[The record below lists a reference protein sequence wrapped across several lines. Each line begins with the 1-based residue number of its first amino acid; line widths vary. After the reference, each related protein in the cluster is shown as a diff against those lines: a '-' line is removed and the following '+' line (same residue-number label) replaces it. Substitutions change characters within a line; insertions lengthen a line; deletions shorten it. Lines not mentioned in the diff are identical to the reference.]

1 MIIFVRMNY
10 LLLVLITSLSLGSGR
25 ELKHYNFEQPDKIIS
40 LPDSLREISGI
51 AFINDSTVVCVQDEN
66 GILFVYDIQHNR
78 IKERHPFHADGDYE
92 GITTAYNYIYI
103 LRSDGKLF
111 EISDFNSKKISTKSY
126 TTNVPASNNE
136 GLCFNYGENELLIG
150 CKNKV
155 TNSDVEKDVRQIYAF
170 DLSEHKLDKNAK
182 FEMRV
187 EDAMTF
193 ADKKNLDM
201 SGVGANKKGKNKNT
215 FKFNISAIAIH
226 PISGNLY
233 ILNAADH
240 ALFVVND
247 KSKIIA
253 IQLLDPVLFN
263 KPEGLTFKPNGD
275 MFITNE
281 GQEGNA
287 NIVSL
292 TYH

>member
-10 LLLVLITSLSLGSGR
+10 LLVILITSLSLGSGR

>member
-10 LLLVLITSLSLGSGR
+10 LLVILITSISLGSGR

-40 LPDSLREISGI
+40 LQDSLREISGI

-201 SGVGANKKGKNKNT
+201 SGVGVNKKGKNKNT

-281 GQEGNA
+281 GQEGRA

>member
-1 MIIFVRMNY
+1 MNY

>member
-1 MIIFVRMNY
+1 MNY
-10 LLLVLITSLSLGSGR
+10 LLVILITSISLGSGR

>member
-10 LLLVLITSLSLGSGR
+10 LLVILITSLSLGSGR

-182 FEMRV
+182 FEMRL

-281 GQEGNA
+281 GQEGQA
-287 NIVSL
+287 NIVLL

>member
-10 LLLVLITSLSLGSGR
+10 LLVVLVTSLSLGSGR

>member
-1 MIIFVRMNY
+1 MLIFVTMNY
-10 LLLVLITSLSLGSGR
+10 LLVILITSLSLGSGR

-40 LPDSLREISGI
+40 LQDSLREISGI
-51 AFINDSTVVCVQDEN
+51 AFIDDSTVVCVQDEN

-111 EISDFNSKKISTKSY
+111 EISDFNSKKITTKSY
-126 TTNVPASNNE
+126 TTNVPATNNE

-155 TNSDVEKDVRQIYAF
+155 THSDVEKDVRQIYAF
-170 DLSEHKLDKNAK
+170 DLSDHKLEKNAK
-182 FEMRV
+182 FEMSV

-281 GQEGNA
+281 GQEGQA
-287 NIVSL
+287 NIVTL

>member
-1 MIIFVRMNY
+1 
-10 LLLVLITSLSLGSGR
+10 
-25 ELKHYNFEQPDKIIS
+25 
-40 LPDSLREISGI
+40 
-51 AFINDSTVVCVQDEN
+51 
-66 GILFVYDIQHNR
+66 
-78 IKERHPFHADGDYE
+78 
-92 GITTAYNYIYI
+92 
-103 LRSDGKLF
+103 
-111 EISDFNSKKISTKSY
+111 
-126 TTNVPASNNE
+126 
-136 GLCFNYGENELLIG
+136 
-150 CKNKV
+150 
-155 TNSDVEKDVRQIYAF
+155 
-170 DLSEHKLDKNAK
+170 
-182 FEMRV
+182 
-187 EDAMTF
+187 
-193 ADKKNLDM
+193 M

-215 FKFNISAIAIH
+215 LKFNISAIAIH

-281 GQEGNA
+281 GQEGKA

-292 TYH
+292 TYR

>member
-10 LLLVLITSLSLGSGR
+10 LLVILITSISLGSGR

-281 GQEGNA
+281 GQEGQA

-292 TYH
+292 TYR

>member
-10 LLLVLITSLSLGSGR
+10 LLVILITSISLGSGR

>member
-10 LLLVLITSLSLGSGR
+10 LLVVLITSLSLGSGR